1 MPADGPH
8 VGTVGGLR
16 VARAATPK
24 SAPGAGGRAAADERV
39 VLGDGCA
46 IATTLYGAANAGWGR
61 VVLVHSLAM
70 DRVFWRPVAERL
82 AGHAAV
88 LTYDA
93 RGHGESDK
101 PAGPY
106 STALFARDLA
116 QLLDHFDWPSA
127 VVAGASMGGCV
138 ALDFAA
144 AYPERAA
151 GLGLIDTTAWYGPEA
166 RQQWGERAK
175 RAQDAGLGTLVGFQ
189 IERWFGEAFR
199 KAHPGVVQRAVD
211 TFLRN
216 DVDAYAAS
224 CAMLGACDLR
234 PALPRVKA
242 PTVVLVGEEDYATPV
257 AMAEALERGIVGAR
271 LIALAGARHFTPL
284 EKPDAVAAE
293 LRRLAGAMVAR

>member
-1 MPADGPH
+1 M
-8 VGTVGGLR
+8 
-16 VARAATPK
+16 
-24 SAPGAGGRAAADERV
+24 
-39 VLGDGCA
+39 VLADGCA
-46 IATTLYGAANAGWGR
+46 LATTLYGPANAKRGR
-61 VVLVHSLAM
+61 IVLVHSLAM

-82 AGHAAV
+82 GTRAAI

-106 STALFARDLA
+106 STAQFAQDLA
-116 QLLDHFDWPSA
+116 GLLDHFAWPSA

-144 AYPERAA
+144 SFPERTA
-151 GLGLIDTTAWYGPEA
+151 GLGLVDTTAWYGPEA
-166 RQQWGERAK
+166 RTQWAERAK
-175 RAQDAGLGTLVGFQ
+175 RAQDAGLGTLIGFQ

-234 PALPRVKA
+234 AAMARVKT
-242 PTVVLVGEEDYATPV
+242 PTAVMVGEEDYATPV
-257 AMAEALERGIVGAR
+257 AMAEALTAGIAGAR
-271 LIALAGARHFTPL
+271 LVVLPGARHFTPL
-284 EKPDAVAAE
+284 EKPDVIAAE
-293 LRRLAGAMVAR
+293 LGRLAGATTAR